1 MPKVM
6 ITCQSACDEKEAF
19 SRVRKILEEDK
30 DLRKLDSKLVYDF
43 EESTLS
49 GRATGHHF
57 KAEMSVSK
65 ENLGSRVEITVDL
78 PFHLGLVKSIVQKT
92 LQRKLDE
99 ALLT

>member
-1 MPKVM
+1 MPKVI
-6 ITCQSACDEKEAF
+6 ITCQSSTDEKEAF
-19 SRVRKILEEDK
+19 ARVRKMLEEDR
-30 DLRKLDSKLVYDF
+30 DLRKLDSKLAYNFD
-43 EESTLS
+43 ETSLS

-65 ENLGSRVEITVDL
+65 TNLGSQVEITVDL
-78 PFHLGLVKSIVQKT
+78 PFHLGLAKSIVQRT